1 MTLNLPKVAQPGGAT
16 VTPVRGAT
24 AGAATIR
31 HRPAD
36 SGRPSATRRTETTTT
51 PYTVFCGYSPDMRRY
66 ESMRTAEI
74 AWCER
79 ECEGLWRLVHGPYI
93 PGHGH
98 EVRFAFTEK
107 ADAEAFLNFRQMRRA
122 RQEEISASRD
132 T

>member
-1 MTLNLPKVAQPGGAT
+1 MIPTLPKVAQPGGAT
-16 VTPVRGAT
+16 VTTVRGAT
-24 AGAATIR
+24 GERAAV
-31 HRPAD
+31 RPAAYTAD
-36 SGRPSATRRTETTTT
+36 HATTRRTETTTT

-66 ESMRTAEI
+66 ESMRSPEI

-79 ECEGLWRLVHGPYI
+79 QCRGLWRLVHGPYI

-107 ADAEAFLNFRQMRRA
+107 ADADAFLHFRQTRRA
-122 RQEEISASRD
+122 RQEEISAGRD